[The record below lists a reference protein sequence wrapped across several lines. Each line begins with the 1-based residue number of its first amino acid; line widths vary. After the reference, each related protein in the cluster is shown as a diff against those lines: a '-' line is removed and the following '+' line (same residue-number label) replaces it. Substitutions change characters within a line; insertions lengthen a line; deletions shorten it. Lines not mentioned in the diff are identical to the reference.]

1 MATYQKLH
9 DPEHSGTSPLTEASA
24 FSRFTFAWM
33 SGILATGRARPLV
46 NNDLFPLVDELKS
59 QGQTDR
65 LEEAWEE
72 EGESAYQGLK
82 LLKSLLKII
91 PWYEYAFQVS
101 VTLLYVASM
110 VMQPVLLSLLLSLL
124 MSERRENFWWVYVYG
139 AGIGLS
145 SAVSSWAL
153 IHLLQ
158 NCHTLSMRW
167 KIATAGFIFKKVN
180 NSCRDP
186 NADSTCTQFLW
197 ITPFTG

>member
-9 DPEHSGTSPLTEASA
+9 DPEHSGTNPQTGASA

-33 SGILATGRARPLV
+33 SGILATGRARPLE
-46 NNDLFPLVDELKS
+46 NDDLFPLADELKS
-59 QGQTDR
+59 QGQTDK
-65 LEEAWEE
+65 LEKAWEE
-72 EGESAYQGLK
+72 EARSDHQGLK
-82 LLKSLLKII
+82 LFKSLLKIL

-101 VTLLYVASM
+101 VTLLYVVSM

-145 SAVSSWAL
+145 SAISSWAL

-158 NCHTLSMRW
+158 NCYTLSMRW
-167 KIATAGFIFKKVN
+167 KVATAGFIFKKV
-180 NSCRDP
+180 SKIMQRCRYGLHLYP
-186 NADSTCTQFLW
+186 GN
-197 ITPFTG
+197 GHG